1 MGFLDFRVLLI
12 MCEGLLLWCPIM
24 VTDIARDSCHYVN
37 PTVEIERACIPPSHD
52 LIESLTMPSISNPP
66 YLIEEIAKN
75 CKKFSEL
82 KIMGP
87 CHIYFASTLATF
99 LPNLK
104 ILSIRCSMLFKVAL
118 NIILDGLK
126 ELEVL
131 NISHCVLIE
140 HPPPSPQRVLKELD
154 KSFLEKARRLHKFIT
169 CMSDSC
175 ITCRRTRNN
184 GGLIRW
190 YKYEADFWKVDE
202 SLPANVQYT
211 EGISVL
217 LVVYALIDSFVY
229 LFLGVVASLALY
241 YIFSSL
247 FGSSDNDHFQ
257 QTSEENMWLLRPP
270 IQLGEISDE
279 ELKQYDG
286 SYSEKPLLMAI
297 KGQI

>member
-66 YLIEEIAKN
+66 YLIEEIAKKLQEIFRTEDHGPVSHLL
-75 CKKFSEL
+75 CIDTCYIPPEL
-82 KIMGP
+82 K
-87 CHIYFASTLATF
+87 
-99 LPNLK
+99 NLK
-104 ILSIRCSMLFKVAL
+104 HS
-118 NIILDGLK
+118 
-126 ELEVL
+126 
-131 NISHCVLIE
+131 
-140 HPPPSPQRVLKELD
+140 
-154 KSFLEKARRLHKFIT
+154 
-169 CMSDSC
+169 
-175 ITCRRTRNN
+175 
-184 GGLIRW
+184 
-190 YKYEADFWKVDE
+190 

-270 IQLGEISDE
+270 IQLGKISDE

-286 SYSEKPLLMAI
+286 SYSEEPLLMAF